1 VARPTSAGR
10 PVASTNGSSE
20 GQQDSS
26 ATLSETFDGTQ
37 TLADRDQTLSDTDQ
51 TLSDTDQKASDT
63 DQTLSDSDQSSSD
76 ADQDAADVDQA
87 ASERDLSPGA
97 ARSVHDRTREVRN
110 RSSRQRSRVAR
121 ERVDTAGA
129 RDAIAHA
136 RDLAAAARDEAAARR
151 DRELAARDASWASNG
166 HAATGAEV
174 VLRAAEYRR
183 IAAADR
189 VSALEARARAAADRD
204 QAARDREQ
212 AAQDRQQAQA
222 ERDALLERLV
232 IAETDQ
238 LTGAR
243 ARLAGLADLD
253 HEIDRARRT
262 TGLLV
267 VAYVDVVGLKSI
279 NDSQGHAAGDALLA
293 RAVHEIHDRLR
304 SYDLIVRLGGDE
316 FLCALSGVKVK
327 SARERFR
334 AIEAALASDPDPC
347 KIKVGFAAL
356 SANDT
361 AAALIKRAD
370 PKVPKETRAKRS

>member
-1 VARPTSAGR
+1 MASPTSAGR

-26 ATLSETFDGTQ
+26 ATLSDTFDGSQ
-37 TLADRDQTLSDTDQ
+37 TLSDSDQTLSDTDQ
-51 TLSDTDQKASDT
+51 TA
-63 DQTLSDSDQSSSD
+63 SDSDQSSSD

-87 ASERDLSPGA
+87 ASDRDLSLGA
-97 ARSVHDRTREVRN
+97 DRSVHARTREVRK
-110 RSSRQRSRVAR
+110 RSTRQRTRVAR
-121 ERVDTAGA
+121 VRVDTAVA

-166 HAATGAEV
+166 HAVTGAEV

-189 VSALEARARAAADRD
+189 VSALEARARAAADRE

-212 AAQDRQQAQA
+212 AAQDRLQAQV

-243 ARLAGLADLD
+243 TRLAGLTELD

-267 VAYVDVVGLKSI
+267 VAYVDVVGLKSV

-304 SYDLIVRLGGDE
+304 SYDLIIRLGGDE
-316 FLCALSGVKVK
+316 FLCALSGVKLK
-327 SARERFR
+327 SARERFN

-356 SANDT
+356 TAKDT

-370 PKVPKETRAKRS
+370 PKVPRKARTKRTLSPGDIELRALG

>member
-1 VARPTSAGR
+1 MARRTSADR
-10 PVASTNGSSE
+10 PVASANGSSE
-20 GQQDSS
+20 GHQDSS
-26 ATLSETFDGTQ
+26 TRDSELFDSGQ
-37 TLADRDQTLSDTDQ
+37 TSSDRDQTLSDG
-51 TLSDTDQKASDT
+51 
-63 DQTLSDSDQSSSD
+63 DQTLSDSAQTASENDQHSSD
-76 ADQDAADVDQA
+76 ADQDAADADQA
-87 ASERDLSPGA
+87 ASERDLSLGA
-97 ARSVHDRTREVRN
+97 ARSVHDRTREVRD
-110 RSSRQRSRVAR
+110 RSTRQRSRVAR
-121 ERVDTAGA
+121 ERVDTATA

-166 HAATGAEV
+166 HAVTGAEV

-189 VSALEARARAAADRD
+189 VSALEARARAAADRE
-204 QAARDREQ
+204 QAAADREQ
-212 AAQDRQQAQA
+212 AAQDRLQAQA
-222 ERDALLERLV
+222 ERDTLLQRLV

-243 ARLAGLADLD
+243 TRLAGLADLD

-267 VAYVDVVGLKSI
+267 VAYVDVVGLKTV

-327 SARERFR
+327 SARERFH
-334 AIEAALASDPDPC
+334 AIETALASDPDPC

-356 SANDT
+356 NTKDT

-370 PKVPKETRAKRS
+370 PKVPKKPRTRRT